1 MAQVMEAYDTI
12 DMPEETVFYHAQEA
26 SEMRSERE
34 REVNDQPSA

>member
-1 MAQVMEAYDTI
+1 MGAYVNI
-12 DMPEETVFYHAQEA
+12 DMPEVFYHAQQA